1 MPGRAGRGRRR
12 PASARSGDWLFLW
25 PYFRRER
32 KRLFVLGLAL
42 LGATAAALASPFV
55 VRDFI
60 DGVVSGSTDAV
71 GSAWLVLVFAAL
83 GLARYVLSA
92 AEAGFAESV
101 AWRSTNRL
109 REDVLRHA
117 IDLPLHAHHA
127 ATPGEWVERV
137 DGDIGLLSN
146 LFSRFVI
153 TIVGELL
160 VVVGVVSALLVVDW
174 RLGALFVVCLAGG
187 FVGIRWIAGWGRDAY
202 RGSREAVAR
211 FMGYVEERLR
221 GTEDLQALGAVDHAV
236 AGLKDRHAGVLRTDL
251 RAALV
256 GSSLVWASASV
267 FTAVVTALALGL
279 AGLRFGQGALTI
291 GTVYLVFS
299 FTQQLQEPLIRLS
312 HQLQDYQRAMAG
324 LSRTREILDTPTE
337 RRAATA
343 FLPED
348 SREVVFDDV
357 TFGYVP
363 GRPVVSGLSLRLRP
377 GQTLGV
383 VGRTGAGK
391 STVAK
396 LLSGLV
402 RPDSGRVCLGGV
414 DVADVGT
421 AALRAQVAL
430 VTQDVFLLDATVRD
444 NVTLLDPDVTDA
456 RLHEALA
463 ALGLTEWIER
473 LPDGLDTRVSEHVM
487 SAGEAQLLALTR
499 VLIRDPAVVVLDE
512 ASARLD
518 PATERRLDSALRPVL
533 TGRTAVIIAHRL
545 ATLER
550 ADQIAVIDDGRLV
563 EHGARDELLAD
574 QRSRFAAMLQQ
585 GAA

>member
-1 MPGRAGRGRRR
+1 MLRARVARR
-12 PASARSGDWLFLW
+12 PKPATRGDWLFLW

-32 KRLFVLGLAL
+32 KRLALLGAVL

-55 VRDFI
+55 VREFI
-60 DGVVSGSTDAV
+60 DGVVAGSLDAAGSTR
-71 GSAWLVLVFAAL
+71 LVLVFGAL
-83 GLARYVLSA
+83 GVARYALSA
-92 AEAGFAESV
+92 AESGLAESV

-109 REDVLRHA
+109 REDVLQHA
-117 IDLPLHAHHA
+117 VDLPLQAHHS

-137 DGDIGLLSN
+137 DGDISLLSN

-160 VVVGVVSALLVVDW
+160 VVTGVVSALFAVD
-174 RLGALFVVCLAGG
+174 RQIGLLFLVCLLLGLA
-187 FVGIRWIAGWGRDAY
+187 GIRWIADWGRGAY
-202 RGSREAVAR
+202 RTSRGAVAR

-221 GTEDLQALGAVDHAV
+221 GVEDLQTLGAVDHAV
-236 AGLKDRHAGVLRTDL
+236 QGLKGHHQRVLRTDL

-299 FTQQLQEPLIRLS
+299 FTQQLQDPLIRLS

-337 RRAATA
+337 RRGGSAS
-343 FLPED
+343 LPD
-348 SREVVFDDV
+348 DPREVTFDDV
-357 TFGYVP
+357 TFGYAP
-363 GRPVVSGLSLRLRP
+363 GRPVISGLSLTLRP

-396 LLSGLV
+396 LLAGLV
-402 RPDSGRVCLGGV
+402 RPDDGQVRLGGV
-414 DVADVGT
+414 DT
-421 AALRAQVAL
+421 ASVDIGELRAQVAL
-430 VTQDVFLLDATVRD
+430 VTQDVFVLDATVRD
-444 NVTLLDPDVTDA
+444 NVTLMDPEVTEA
-456 RLHEALA
+456 QVETALA
-463 ALGLTEWIER
+463 ALGLTEWVRR
-473 LPDGLDTRVSEHVM
+473 LPHGLDTRVNEHLM

-518 PATERRLDSALRPVL
+518 PATERRLDGALRPAL
-533 TGRTAVIIAHRL
+533 EGRTAVVIAHRL
-545 ATLER
+545 ATLDR
-550 ADQIAVIDDGRLV
+550 VDLIAVIDDGRLV
-563 EHGARDELLAD
+563 EAGPRDELLAD
-574 QRSRFAAMLQQ
+574 ERSRFAAMVQQ
-585 GAA
+585 GGA